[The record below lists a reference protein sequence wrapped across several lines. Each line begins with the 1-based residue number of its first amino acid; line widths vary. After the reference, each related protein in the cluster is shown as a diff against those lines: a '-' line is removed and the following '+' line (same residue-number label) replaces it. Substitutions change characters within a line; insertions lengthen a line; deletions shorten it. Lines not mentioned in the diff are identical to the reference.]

1 MKIIVKSTVLIA
13 AVMCAL
19 LPAYAAESA
28 QYGKNLTQVFVGG
41 RTADGTFEDY
51 MTDGDDSWKREVIP
65 FNGTVFFDEG
75 ASGDRSL
82 VAEITDEEA
91 RNGKNSLKFDMDALA
106 RCSTNSDK
114 SARLIL
120 QKNINYK
127 KPGITYYY
135 EAWVKLRD
143 ETKAQL
149 LGENLLSEF
158 SYPAM
163 IRLDDYG
170 NNGKYTN
177 DKAFAHSDGEKDE
190 NGWRKISITKK
201 CIDTDGVLK
210 IGPSVYN
217 LRAEGEG
224 LGVIY
229 YDDISAYALPDSM
242 RAECAKKIYDPDEA
256 PLLSDI
262 KVYGCDAAGNEEEF
276 VDYSN
281 IKYSVE
287 SGEAE
292 IKEGK
297 LYYNGESNGNVVL
310 KVEFAGL
317 TSEITLKF
325 GTPIKIYGISRN
337 ADNSCRVII
346 GDTTSQGLEVTVMAA
361 VFDANGIMRKM
372 VSTPKTKLGNPSVI
386 MTPAVNTEG
395 IEEPKVKIFIW
406 DSLSRMTPYADIT
419 EAQ

>member
-1 MKIIVKSTVLIA
+1 MRNIVKSTVLIA

-19 LPAYAAESA
+19 LPSYAAESA

-51 MTDGDDSWKREVIP
+51 MTDGDDSWKREAIP

-75 ASGDRSL
+75 SSGDRTL

-149 LGENLLSEF
+149 LDENLLSEF

-292 IKEGK
+292 IKEVKYDK
-297 LYYNGESNGNVVL
+297 LSVNMTRYELRVNGQVLDTPPKELELLFHLASNPNRVYTRDQLLDEVWGFEYYGDSRTIDVHVKRLREKLEGVSDKWAL
-310 KVEFAGL
+310 KTVWGVGY
-317 TSEITLKF
+317 KF
-325 GTPIKIYGISRN
+325 EVAETPH
-337 ADNSCRVII
+337 
-346 GDTTSQGLEVTVMAA
+346 E
-361 VFDANGIMRKM
+361 
-372 VSTPKTKLGNPSVI
+372 
-386 MTPAVNTEG
+386 
-395 IEEPKVKIFIW
+395 
-406 DSLSRMTPYADIT
+406 
-419 EAQ
+419 